1 MPEPVGVLLSEGRR
15 YSDRGQPDLH
25 GLYRTAAAATVGIS
39 VEHPIMI
46 QVRVNGKVHE
56 CPPETT
62 VADLLNDL
70 QINVRYCAVERN
82 QELLPREEHR
92 TVRLVSG
99 DEIEIVTLVGG
110 G

>member
-1 MPEPVGVLLSEGRR
+1 
-15 YSDRGQPDLH
+15 
-25 GLYRTAAAATVGIS
+25 
-39 VEHPIMI
+39 MI